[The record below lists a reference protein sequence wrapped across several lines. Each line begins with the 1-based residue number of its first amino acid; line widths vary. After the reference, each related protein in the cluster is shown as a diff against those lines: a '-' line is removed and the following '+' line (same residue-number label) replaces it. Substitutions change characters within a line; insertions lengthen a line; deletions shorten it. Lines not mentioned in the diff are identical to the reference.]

1 MRVEHHLHR
10 GRALAAF
17 RHLLVKRAS
26 QLKSAS
32 ARQVISAQS
41 NVQADVQLILAPLS
55 QAERSILL
63 SVWSMFL
70 NWFYTELSCCQY
82 PSSFCIAFEAFLLK
96 Y

>member
-32 ARQVISAQS
+32 ARQVIPAQS

-63 SVWSMFL
+63 SVCPCS
-70 NWFYTELSCCQY
+70 
-82 PSSFCIAFEAFLLK
+82 
-96 Y
+96 